1 MKKLKLLLA
10 ILFLLPS
17 FCLKAQTI
25 TIAVNPSSSA
35 SIVVGSSN
43 YHVSE
48 SIYTNTEIG
57 NTNFTTSATAIN
69 AIAFNVSTLGIYP
82 TTGSFLV
89 YMKNVP
95 STTTSFVSGSYNR
108 TGYTQVSGSLF
119 RPIATGWF
127 QINLSTPFVRT
138 AGTNLQVLI
147 ERLDGTLYSGGIYV
161 SSNGNNTS
169 TALASS
175 RRYNGTA
182 AAFQNATILTSTSFR
197 PSIRLINISPTFT
210 ATSISPSFGNIC
222 IRQSVVRTF
231 SLTGINMTAQNIL
244 VGPLNGYTF
253 STNNVTF
260 SNQLSFLQTG
270 SFTRTIYVRFSPTAI
285 QSYNGSIPI
294 SGGGASSINVTAIGS
309 GIGTTTTFNQ
319 VGPICSG
326 NGFSLPTISNNGIIG
341 TWSPALNNTTT
352 TTYTFTPSGT
362 QCATTANMTV
372 QVIPRTTPTF
382 TQVGPICRGGAFSLP
397 TVSNN
402 GITGTWTPAL
412 NNSITTTYTFI
423 PINTQCV
430 NTTNMT
436 VTINPI
442 VTPVFTQVGP
452 ICSGN
457 SFSLPTTSNN
467 GIIGTW
473 SPAINNTQST
483 VYTFVPNAGQC
494 ANTTTMIVNITPRQT
509 PVFNQISPVC
519 SGFNIILPTTSNNG
533 ITGTWSPAVNN
544 NATTTYTFTPSGT
557 QCATTTTMTVQ
568 IIPRTTPTFTQVAPI
583 CRGGNFMLPA
593 ISNNGITG
601 TWSPAINNTAT
612 TTYTFTPTPNF
623 CANSI
628 TMTVVVNQPITPLF
642 SIPSSICSGSQLI
655 LPSTS
660 NNGITGNWSPAIN
673 NTQTTTYTFI
683 PTTGLCANSVS
694 NTVTVNPLPFANILS
709 QRDTICE
716 GSTVL
721 LSAIN
726 TGNGTF
732 TYQWFLNGVIISN
745 ATSSTY
751 SASQAGNYTL
761 KITNSF
767 GCSYTT
773 PNSKILYLTKRP
785 TADFTYNSFCIDTP
799 IVFNN
804 NSIILNSLPVTY
816 RWDFGSA
823 GISTLNNPNPITFNV
838 SGNYVVS
845 LTVTPT
851 ACPLLN
857 NRKSKTIV
865 IDTFVP
871 NMRYETIN
879 AISNVTS
886 NLSARS
892 FANASYLWTPNTNF
906 INNNNSRIVQFN
918 GTTPIEFIINI
929 TQLAGC
935 KIKDTLKVNMFNQA
949 EIFVPQAFSPNRDGN
964 NDKLDVITV
973 GIERLNYF
981 IVFNRWGQKIYTSK
995 SLFDSGW
1002 DGTCNGIVQ
1011 PMERYTWIAEGVGAN
1026 GIIIKKTG
1034 STILI
1039 R

>member
-1 MKKLKLLLA
+1 MKKLKILLA

-17 FCLKAQTI
+17 FFLKAQTI
-25 TIAVNPSSSA
+25 TIAVNPSSSTG
-35 SIVVGSSN
+35 IVVGSSN

-48 SIYTNTEIG
+48 SIYINTEIG
-57 NTNFTTSATAIN
+57 NTNFTTTATAIN
-69 AIAFNVSTLGIYP
+69 AIAFNVSSLGNYP

-89 YMKNVP
+89 HMKNVS
-95 STTTSFVSGSYNR
+95 STTTSFVSGSYNT
-108 TGYTQVSGSLF
+108 TGYTQVSSSLF
-119 RPIATGWF
+119 SPTATGWF
-127 QINLSTPFVRT
+127 QINLSTPFVRI

-147 ERLDGTLYSGGIYV
+147 ERLDGRLYSGGIYV

-169 TALASS
+169 SALTSS

-182 AAFQNATILTSTSFR
+182 APFENATILTSTSFR
-197 PSIRLINISPTFT
+197 PSIRLMHLSPTFT
-210 ATSISPSFGNIC
+210 ATSISPTFGNIC
-222 IRQSVVRTF
+222 VRQSVVRTF
-231 SLTGINMTAQNIL
+231 SLNGLNLAAQNIL

-270 SFTRTIYVRFSPTAI
+270 TFTRTIYVRFSPTAV

-309 GIGTTTTFNQ
+309 GIGTTPTFTQ
-319 VGPICSG
+319 VGPICTG
-326 NGFSLPTISNNGIIG
+326 NGFSLPTTSNNGILG

-352 TTYTFTPSGT
+352 TTYTFTPNGT

-372 QVIPRTTPTF
+372 QVNPRTTPTF
-382 TQVGPICRGGAFSLP
+382 TQVGSICRGGSFSLP

-402 GITGTWTPAL
+402 GITGIWSPAL
-412 NNSITTTYTFI
+412 NNLTTTTYTFT
-423 PINTQCV
+423 PFSNQCA
-430 NTTNMT
+430 NSTNMT

-442 VTPVFTQVGP
+442 VTTVFTQVGP

-467 GIIGTW
+467 GITGTW

-494 ANTTTMIVNITPRQT
+494 ANTATMNVNITPRQT
-509 PVFNQISPVC
+509 PSFNQIPAIC
-519 SGFNIILPTTSNNG
+519 SGLNFTLPTTSNNG

-583 CRGGNFMLPA
+583 CRGGNFTLSA

-612 TTYTFTPTPNF
+612 TTYTFTPSSNF

-642 SIPSSICSGSQLI
+642 SIPSSICSGSQLV
-655 LPSTS
+655 LPNTS

-683 PTTGLCANSVS
+683 PTTGLCANLVS
-694 NTVTVNPLPFANILS
+694 STVTVNPLPFAQILS

-761 KITNSF
+761 QITNSF

-773 PNSKILYLTKRP
+773 PNAKILYLTKRP
-785 TADFTYNSFCIDTP
+785 TADFTYNSYCIDSP
-799 IVFNN
+799 IVFSN

-823 GISTLNNPNPITFNV
+823 GISTLYNPNPITFNV

-871 NMRYETIN
+871 NIRYETIN

-886 NLSARS
+886 DLSART

-906 INNNNSRIVQFN
+906 INNNNSRVVQFN
-918 GTTPIEFIINI
+918 GTTPMEFIINI
-929 TQLAGC
+929 TQLSGC
-935 KIKDTLKVNMFNQA
+935 KIKDTLKVNMFNRA

-1026 GIIIKKTG
+1026 GIIIKEKG